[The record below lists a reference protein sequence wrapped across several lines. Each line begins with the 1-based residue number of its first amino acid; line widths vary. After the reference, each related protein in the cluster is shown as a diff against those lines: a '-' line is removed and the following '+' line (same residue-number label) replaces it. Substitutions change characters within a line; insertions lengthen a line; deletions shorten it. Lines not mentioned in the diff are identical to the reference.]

1 MNPMTLDGLELRH
14 LQALRAVATEGTFGR
29 AARSLGYTQ
38 SAVSQ
43 QIASLERILGEPVFD
58 RPGGPKPVRLTAAGR
73 MMLTHADDILRRVEV
88 VERDL
93 HEFKVGE
100 RGRID
105 VGVFQSV
112 SVKVLPAIVGRLLV
126 ESPDIDVRPVLHDN
140 DARSI
145 AQVVAGDL
153 DLTFVGGPVSES
165 SVEVIE
171 LVDDPFVAVMHPDV
185 APDDDVDVEFL
196 RSCPL
201 VAQPASD
208 GCQTKID
215 AGLTDIGVAP
225 DYVFRTGDNAA
236 LQSLVRAGMG
246 TAIMPLLAVDPHD
259 SGVTVRRIDG
269 LIPPRTIGVAVG
281 PHPSPVVLRFVE
293 IAREVC
299 QTAVSAV

>member
-1 MNPMTLDGLELRH
+1 MVRMTLEGLELRH
-14 LQALRAVATEGTFGR
+14 FQALRAVAAEGTFGR
-29 AARSLGYTQ
+29 AARALGYTQ

-43 QIASLERILGEPVFD
+43 QIASLERIVGEAMFD

-73 MMLTHADDILRRVEV
+73 MMLAHAEEILERVHM

-93 HEFKVGE
+93 DAFMSGE

-112 SVKVLPAIVGRLLV
+112 SVKVLPAIVGRLLS

-140 DARSI
+140 DARSV
-145 AQVVAGDL
+145 ARVVAGDL

-165 SVEVIE
+165 SVDVIE
-171 LVDDPFVAVMHPDV
+171 LVDDPFVAVMHPDR
-185 APDDDVDVEFL
+185 APADDIDVEFL
-196 RSCPL
+196 RSGPL
-201 VAQPASD
+201 VAQPATD

-236 LQSLVRAGMG
+236 LQSMVRAGMG

-259 SGVTVRRIDG
+259 PGVQVRRIDQ

-281 PHPSPVVLRFVE
+281 PHPSPAVMRFVE

-299 QTAVSAV
+299 TTAVAAV

>member
-1 MNPMTLDGLELRH
+1 MNQMTLEGLELRH
-14 LQALRAVATEGTFGR
+14 LQALRAVAVEGTFGR
-29 AARSLGYTQ
+29 AARALGYTQ

-43 QIASLERILGEPVFD
+43 QIASLERTVGEAMFD

-73 MMLTHADDILRRVEV
+73 MMLAHAEDILERVHT

-93 HEFKVGE
+93 EAFKSGE

-112 SVKVLPAIVGRLLV
+112 SVKVLPAIVGRLLA

-140 DARSI
+140 DARSV
-145 AQVVAGDL
+145 ARVVAGDL

-165 SVEVIE
+165 SVDVIE
-171 LVDDPFVAVMHPDV
+171 LVQDPFVAVMHPDR
-185 APDDDVDVEFL
+185 APEDVDVEFL
-196 RSCPL
+196 RSGPL
-201 VAQPASD
+201 VAQPATD

-215 AGLTDIGVAP
+215 AGLTEIGVAP

-236 LQSLVRAGMG
+236 LQSMVRAGMG

-259 SGVTVRRIDG
+259 PEVQVRRIDR

-281 PHPSPVVLRFVE
+281 PHPSPAVVRFVE

-299 QTAVSAV
+299 TRAVAAV